1 MICWHWLLNRDKMQ
15 IKIASEA
22 NKVDK
27 SEEPAVAAMLL
38 MNLLGSTSLSSVP
51 NMLVF
56 VNDKLTDIYK

>member
-1 MICWHWLLNRDKMQ
+1 MQ

-27 SEEPAVAAMLL
+27 SEEPAVASILL